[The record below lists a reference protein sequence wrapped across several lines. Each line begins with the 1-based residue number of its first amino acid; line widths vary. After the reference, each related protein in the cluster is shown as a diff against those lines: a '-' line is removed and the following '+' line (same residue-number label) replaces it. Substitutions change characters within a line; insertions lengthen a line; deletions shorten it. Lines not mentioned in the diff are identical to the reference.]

1 MKTEHRLPLGL
12 CKQAVLKLESALSD
26 IHEIILD
33 EDISAEQK
41 EWFEVAAEY
50 LGNITAVI
58 YNQVEAE
65 MGEDEFIAEIV
76 EMDQIESW
84 PGETDDIMN
93 QNIE

>member
-1 MKTEHRLPLGL
+1 METEHKLPLGL

-76 EMDQIESW
+76 EMDQLESW